1 MTRISRVE
9 LHQFQF
15 EAVNLGFSANT
26 SSIGGL
32 SYSRGAKSQI
42 TKYAVQVVTEDGCEG
57 RYVLNWGASP

>member
-32 SYSRGAKSQI
+32 SYSRGARSQI
-42 TKYAVQVVTEDGCEG
+42 NKYAVQVVTEDGC
-57 RYVLNWGASP
+57 